1 MGLDQIDVFATI
13 KQMIDAA
20 GSQAAF
26 ARQVGVTPQYV
37 SSVLNAQRPASD
49 ALLAAVG
56 LRRVILRI
64 NVPPRA
70 VDPYPVTAM
79 GEP

>member
-1 MGLDQIDVFATI
+1 MGIDQIEVFATI
-13 KQMIDAA
+13 KRMIDVA

-56 LRRVILRI
+56 LRRIV
-64 NVPPRA
+64 VRA
-70 VDPYPVTAM
+70 NA
-79 GEP
+79 

>member
-1 MGLDQIDVFATI
+1 MGLDQLEVFATI

-26 ARQVGVTPQYV
+26 ARQAGVTPQYV
-37 SSVLNAQRPASD
+37 SLVLNAQRPASD

-56 LRRVILRI
+56 LRRAIFRV
-64 NVPPRA
+64 NARA
-70 VDPYPVTAM
+70 VDPYPVTPM
-79 GEP
+79 D